1 MESNQ
6 DKKQLSATPL
16 LLAVGI
22 IAICGIIYELIIGA
36 ISSYLLGNSVKQY
49 SITIGLFM
57 SAMGVG
63 SYLTRYIKKNLF
75 DTFILVELTIGLAG
89 GLSAILLFTAYG
101 YTDMYH
107 LVMYITIIL
116 IGILVGI
123 EIPLLTRI
131 IEANENNLR
140 MTIANVLS
148 VDYIGALFG
157 SLAFP
162 LILLPN
168 LGEIRTS
175 FFVGMLNILVAF
187 LILIYYKDFIKQKN
201 GLKAL
206 ATIMLLVVVS
216 GVIVGDQIGLKIEDR
231 LYRDKIIYNE
241 QTKYQK
247 MVLTQHKDDIRLYL
261 DGNIQFSS
269 LDEHR
274 YHEALVHPVM
284 ELSDQKNRIL
294 ILGGGDGLA
303 ARELLKYDEVEEI
316 TIVDLDPGVTELA
329 RTNNLIVSLNENA
342 LNNEKVKVVNED
354 AFQFLESANT
364 LYDVIIVDLPDPNN
378 ESLNKLYTNVFYRL
392 IGNKLQSGGVFV
404 VQSTSPYY
412 AKEAYWSI
420 RKTVASEGFYTDG
433 YHVNIPSFGDW
444 GFTLASND
452 PLGDKDFDLNVPLKF
467 LNEETAMSMFNFA
480 EDEILDLDQV
490 EINSLTHPV
499 LIRYYE
505 AAWQNM

>member
-1 MESNQ
+1 MEELQ
-6 DKKQLSATPL
+6 EKRQLSATPL

-63 SYLTRYIKKNLF
+63 SYLTRYIKKDLF

-101 YTDMYH
+101 YTDFYH

-116 IGILVGI
+116 IGVLVGI

-131 IEANENNLR
+131 IEGNENNLR

-175 FFVGMLNILVAF
+175 FFVGMLNILVAL
-187 LILIYYKDFIKQKN
+187 LILMYYKDYIKRNKT
-201 GLKAL
+201 LMAL
-206 ATIMLLVVVS
+206 ASVMLVVVLS

-247 MVLTQHKDDIRLYL
+247 MILTQHKDDIRLYL

-274 YHEALVHPVM
+274 YHEALVHPAM
-284 ELSDQKNRIL
+284 ELSDQREKIL

-303 ARELLKYDEVEEI
+303 ARELLKYDDVEEI

-329 RTNNLIVSLNENA
+329 RTNNLIVGLNKDS
-342 LNNEKVKVVNED
+342 LNNEKVKVINGD

-364 LYDVIIVDLPDPNN
+364 LYNVIIVDLPDPNN

-392 IGNKLQSGGVFV
+392 IGNKLDSGGVFV

-420 RKTVASEGFYTDG
+420 RKTVASEGFFTDG

-444 GFTLASND
+444 GFTLASNS
-452 PLGDKDFDLNVPLKF
+452 PLGEKTFDFEVPLKF
-467 LNEETAMSMFNFA
+467 LNEKTALSMFNFA
-480 EDEILDLDQV
+480 EDEVLDLDQV